1 LRDDLT
7 VVVETEYV
15 DKVYRNSF
23 YGHYA
28 TKLRAYDRNCIRLS
42 FFEPQIQEKTILNT
56 PIDHALLQRCFLGFL
71 VIRPL
76 SSSCIGRN
84 VLSPRAKKPHLN
96 HMCICSTVVDTTV
109 FGLQLKATGF
119 PHASQ
124 DGELMSCA
132 ENAIWSV
139 LDYFGNKYPEY
150 RPLLPCE
157 IIESLKPFS
166 FERQTPSSGLTFEQI
181 SVVLQR
187 QGFGCKVYA
196 KENPM
201 FKEVFTCYVESGLP
215 LIVCMQDEKSHQ
227 GHAVV
232 CVGRKKVEP
241 TVVRSTTVTDLLGTV
256 YRKWNLSVNEFI
268 FNDDNVPC
276 YQSVDFSNPMI
287 YYGSEWSNM
296 VISHMV
302 VPLPARV
309 YLDAELAIKASTY
322 IASHRVGLRNGS
334 VVKTFLVSNRSYREY
349 LLTNPS
355 FSENAR
361 WKLLQINMP
370 KFIWVTEIA
379 QYDDFVEGAVN
390 ELLILDATG
399 SAIMDDSY
407 ASLLYFQKQGKGTC
421 FSESTGWF
429 EEINGISFPKR
440 FNAYNDNLHYFD
452 Q

>member
-1 LRDDLT
+1 
-7 VVVETEYV
+7 
-15 DKVYRNSF
+15 
-23 YGHYA
+23 
-28 TKLRAYDRNCIRLS
+28 
-42 FFEPQIQEKTILNT
+42 
-56 PIDHALLQRCFLGFL
+56 
-71 VIRPL
+71 
-76 SSSCIGRN
+76 
-84 VLSPRAKKPHLN
+84 
-96 HMCICSTVVDTTV
+96 
-109 FGLQLKATGF
+109 
-119 PHASQ
+119 
-124 DGELMSCA
+124 MSCA

-407 ASLLYFQKQGKGTC
+407 A
-421 FSESTGWF
+421 
-429 EEINGISFPKR
+429 
-440 FNAYNDNLHYFD
+440 
-452 Q
+452 